1 MTPSPRKIYRPG
13 LLFTILT
20 LAVVLGGCASLP
32 PPAERID
39 RAQRALDS
47 AREVRAHQLSEEE
60 FRRAERQLQAAR
72 EAEQGRDRVRALE
85 LAELAEVNA
94 DLSRARARA
103 RAWQEE
109 VDAKTAENAALRQS
123 LETGGRR

>member
-1 MTPSPRKIYRPG
+1 MTPSLRKIYRPG
-13 LLFTILT
+13 LLFSILT

-32 PPAERID
+32 PPTERID

-72 EAEQGRDRVRALE
+72 EAEQGRDRVRAIE

-103 RAWQEE
+103 RAWQEQ

-123 LETGGRR
+123 LDTEGRR

>member
-13 LLFTILT
+13 PLFAILT
-20 LAVVLGGCASLP
+20 LAVVLAGCVSLP

-47 AREVRAHQLSEEE
+47 AREVRAHQLSQEE
-60 FRRAERQLQAAR
+60 FSRAERQLQAAR
-72 EAEQGRDRVRALE
+72 EAAEGRDRVRALE

-103 RAWQEE
+103 RAWQED
-109 VDAKTAENAALRQS
+109 VAAKTAENEALRRS
-123 LETGGRR
+123 LDMEGRR

>member
-1 MTPSPRKIYRPG
+1 MTPSLRKIYRPG
-13 LLFTILT
+13 PLFAIVT
-20 LAVVLGGCASLP
+20 LAAVLGGCASLP

-72 EAEQGRDRVRALE
+72 EAEQGRDRGRALE

-103 RAWQEE
+103 RAWQQDLE
-109 VDAKTAENAALRQS
+109 ARQAENAALRRS
-123 LETGGRR
+123 LETEGRR

>member
-1 MTPSPRKIYRPG
+1 MTSSPRKIYRPG
-13 LLFTILT
+13 LLSTILA

-47 AREVRAHQLSEEE
+47 AREVRAHQLSGDE
-60 FRRAERQLQAAR
+60 FQRAERQLQAAR
-72 EAEQGRDRVRALE
+72 EAEQRRDRVRALE
-85 LAELAEVNA
+85 LSELAEANA
-94 DLSRARARA
+94 DLSRALARA

-109 VDAKTAENAALRQS
+109 VEHKTAENAALRRS
-123 LETGGRR
+123 LDMEAHR

>member
-13 LLFTILT
+13 LLSTFLT
-20 LAVVLGGCASLP
+20 LAVVLAGCASLP
-32 PPAERID
+32 PPTERID
-39 RAQRALDS
+39 RAQRALES
-47 AREVRAHQLSEEE
+47 AREVRAHQLAEEE

-103 RAWQEE
+103 RAWQQDVE
-109 VDAKTAENAALRQS
+109 AKTAENAALRQS
-123 LETGGRR
+123 LEMGGRR

>member
-20 LAVVLGGCASLP
+20 VVLVLGGCATLP
-32 PPAERID
+32 PPEEGLD

-47 AREVRAHQLSEEE
+47 ARDVRAHQLSEEE

-72 EAEQGRDRVRALE
+72 EAAQARDRSRALE

-109 VDAKTAENAALRQS
+109 VDSKTAENAALRES
-123 LETGGRR
+123 LEMEGRR